1 MPDVISSIFDQSG
14 IGAPFFSGGAYSNFI
29 FRQGEVFEI
38 IYPDSPK
45 SVSKTFTEY
54 NVLVAH
60 YENEVIGHKL
70 YHNCRLINP
79 LAGGADKCT
88 WTLRASTK
96 TVEDYKSSDG
106 SKVLVLCVEGSY
118 NRAVIVGGILDE
130 RCGGDSEKDG
140 HHLNWNF
147 NGVNFKVNDDGSW
160 EIVNTGKNTN
170 LGSLDGSVDK
180 DGIGTTVKVEANGN
194 FSVTSAKKSQSIT
207 IDNANDTITIQGDS
221 DVIVDGKTIHLG
233 TNAGQQAVLGN
244 QLVEILQELITAITA
259 MTSFTFGVPG
269 TITSVPLNAPQFLA
283 IAAKLQMILSN
294 QTFVKQG

>member
-1 MPDVISSIFDQSG
+1 MPDVVSSLLDQGGFGS
-14 IGAPFFSGGAYSNFI
+14 PFFSGAFSNYI
-29 FRQGEVFEI
+29 LRQGEVI
-38 IYPDSPK
+38 KVIYPTSQE

-60 YENEVIGHKL
+60 YEGGMIGHKI
-70 YHNCRLINP
+70 YKNCRIQNP
-79 LAGGADKCT
+79 LAGGADQCS

-96 TVEDYKSSDG
+96 PLKDYKSSDG
-106 SKVLVLCVEGSY
+106 SRVLILCVEGSY
-118 NRAVIVGGILDE
+118 NRAVILGGARDE

-140 HHLNWNF
+140 HHFNWNF

-160 EIVNTGKNTN
+160 ELVNTGKDTN
-170 LGSLDGSVDK
+170 LGTLDGSVDK

-194 FSVTSAKKSQSIT
+194 FSVTSAKKKQSIT
-207 IDNANDTITIQGDS
+207 IDNANDKITIQGDS

-244 QLVEILQELITAITA
+244 QLVEILQELISAITA

-269 TITSVPLNAPQFLA
+269 SVTSPPLNAPQFLA